1 MSFLAG
7 FSILQQDKNF
17 ETLHKSTKIRQ
28 LNTHPATMARD
39 SKSHTSKARRTSTS
53 SIVSSTTATRSRFS
67 AAADPTPPHPGPGQG
82 TYATS
87 EAGGSNV
94 TGFRTRL
101 DVAGSPQSDYFIS
114 GASKRDRRAEYIGR
128 PLTGSCFVVD
138 HPQPVRSPSEYSAR
152 EQEQDAI
159 DEDDGSE
166 DDSATILPSDSV
178 SQVGRGRGR
187 GRTRAKPR
195 ALFGEVNRGGGAAPL
210 PMPMGAGGRVGLQRS
225 QTYPEVGSGMVG
237 GHQQSFGG
245 GRRYSVVET
254 KPQVR

>member
-1 MSFLAG
+1 MSFVAG
-7 FSILQQDKNF
+7 FRTLQQDKTF
-17 ETLHKSTKIRQ
+17 ETLHKSTTTRQ
-28 LNTHPATMARD
+28 RNTHPATMARD
-39 SKSHTSKARRTSTS
+39 SKSNTSKARRTSTS
-53 SIVSSTTATRSRFS
+53 SIASSTTATRSRFS
-67 AAADPTPPHPGPGQG
+67 AATNPVGPVPAK
-82 TYATS
+82 TDYATS

-152 EQEQDAI
+152 EQEQYAM
-159 DEDDGSE
+159 DEDGGSE

-178 SQVGRGRGR
+178 SQVGRGLGR
-187 GRTRAKPR
+187 GRTRAKPGG
-195 ALFGEVNRGGGAAPL
+195 LFGEVNRREGAAPL
-210 PMPMGAGGRVGLQRS
+210 PMSMAAGGRVGLQRS

-245 GRRYSVVET
+245 GRRYSVVEC
-254 KPQVR
+254 KPQVL